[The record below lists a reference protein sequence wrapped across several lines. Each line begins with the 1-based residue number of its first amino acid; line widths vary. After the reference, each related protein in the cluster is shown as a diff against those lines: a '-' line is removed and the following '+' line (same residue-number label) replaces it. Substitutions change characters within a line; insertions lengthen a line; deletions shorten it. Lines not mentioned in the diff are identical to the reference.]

1 MVEFT
6 EREIRETKMSL
17 MRIERKLNIMLEAQ
31 AVILNTLCEFR
42 VDKTAETSEEK
53 DISLKACAVLLSYR
67 EKCKEI
73 SRLEWWHE
81 LSRNICV

>member
-1 MVEFT
+1 MAEFT

-42 VDKTAETSEEK
+42 ANKPEEN
-53 DISLKACAVLLSYR
+53 DALLKECAVLLSYS

-73 SRLEWWHE
+73 SKLE
-81 LSRNICV
+81 